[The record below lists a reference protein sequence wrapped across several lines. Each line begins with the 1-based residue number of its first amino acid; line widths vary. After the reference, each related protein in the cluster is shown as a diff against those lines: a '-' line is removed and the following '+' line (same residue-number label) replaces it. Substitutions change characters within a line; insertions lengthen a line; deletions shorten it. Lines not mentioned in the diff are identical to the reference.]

1 MISSYWLAMIP
12 NRGIIYPQPVGYEAF
27 DWRIDMTKMI
37 VEESLRKKLSQVEEE
52 VEFCDESGKLLGI
65 FYPFGK
71 GAFSPPPGMECPI
84 SEEELEKRSRE
95 PGSRTLKEIWASLR
109 RS

>member
-1 MISSYWLAMIP
+1 
-12 NRGIIYPQPVGYEAF
+12 
-27 DWRIDMTKMI
+27 MTKMI
-37 VEESLRKKLSQVEEE
+37 IEESLRKKLSQVEEE

-71 GAFSPPPGMECPI
+71 PFSLPPGMECPI
-84 SEEELEKRSRE
+84 SEEELEKRRQE
-95 PGSRTLKEIWASLR
+95 PGGRTLKEIWARLG

>member
-1 MISSYWLAMIP
+1 MISSYGLAMIP
-12 NRGIIYPQPVGYEAF
+12 WYNLTSASAFTNGF
-27 DWRIDMTKMI
+27 DWRKDMTKMS

-95 PGSRTLKEIWASLR
+95 PGGRTLKEIWASLG